1 MRFTEGVAVL
11 AQAKLV
17 DAEQYPHVIRR
28 HTVRVEL
35 HSRVL
40 GTLLRE
46 LQQPVDCS
54 VRDVAMLQGFVEVP
68 VLHPVLVNR
77 LQLHTVRVLPRKL
90 LISAV

>member
-40 GTLLRE
+40 GTVFE
-46 LQQPVDCS
+46 SCS
-54 VRDVAMLQGFVEVP
+54 SLWIVQYAMWQCYKGSLKF
-68 VLHPVLVNR
+68 LSYTL
-77 LQLHTVRVLPRKL
+77 
-90 LISAV
+90 SW